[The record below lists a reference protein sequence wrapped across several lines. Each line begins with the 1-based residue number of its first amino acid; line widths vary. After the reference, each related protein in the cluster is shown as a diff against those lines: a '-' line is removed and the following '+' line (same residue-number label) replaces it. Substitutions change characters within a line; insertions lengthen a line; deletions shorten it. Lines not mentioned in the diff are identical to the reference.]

1 MKILSDKSR
10 NIVGVFMIAFLAAT
24 AVCLL
29 MTLIQL
35 FMNISFVNE
44 GIEKSVMLTAEGL
57 ALYELYDLPRAK
69 AYVWQY
75 LAPWSALTIICAVV
89 SVVMIWII
97 AADNRQLK
105 RMGKAKKPLLSGRNV
120 RNALSVCEA
129 VCSILTILI
138 YPVSEAQ
145 SNQSLYVVGAS
156 FYFHEECF
164 KDEYA
169 QDIEK
174 FIEFRDI
181 QAENVRQYAVIG
193 EGISRVFLWV
203 DIVAG
208 IWLIVDVIKHKPQ
221 RPAETK

>member
-44 GIEKSVMLTAEGL
+44 GIEKSVMLTEYWL
-57 ALYELYDLPRAK
+57 SHYNTSPLI
-69 AYVWQY
+69 
-75 LAPWSALTIICAVV
+75 SAREHIWNSLGVSSIFIILCAVI
-89 SVVMIWII
+89 STVMIWII

-105 RMGKAKKPLLSGRNV
+105 RMGKAKKPLFSGRNV
-120 RNALSVCEA
+120 RNALSVCVA
-129 VCSILTILI
+129 VCSVLMVIIVA
-138 YPVSEAQ
+138 VSGLQSQQSISVARSAFAIDTENFSEEYVQYAEEFTQFRAQ
-145 SNQSLYVVGAS
+145 RLESA
-156 FYFHEECF
+156 
-164 KDEYA
+164 A
-169 QDIEK
+169 
-174 FIEFRDI
+174 
-181 QAENVRQYAVIG
+181 QYAVIG
-193 EGISRVFLWV
+193 EGISRVFLWI

-221 RPAETK
+221 QPAETK

>member
-105 RMGKAKKPLLSGRNV
+105 RMGK
-120 RNALSVCEA
+120 
-129 VCSILTILI
+129 
-138 YPVSEAQ
+138 
-145 SNQSLYVVGAS
+145 
-156 FYFHEECF
+156 
-164 KDEYA
+164 
-169 QDIEK
+169 
-174 FIEFRDI
+174 
-181 QAENVRQYAVIG
+181 
-193 EGISRVFLWV
+193 
-203 DIVAG
+203 
-208 IWLIVDVIKHKPQ
+208 
-221 RPAETK
+221 TK